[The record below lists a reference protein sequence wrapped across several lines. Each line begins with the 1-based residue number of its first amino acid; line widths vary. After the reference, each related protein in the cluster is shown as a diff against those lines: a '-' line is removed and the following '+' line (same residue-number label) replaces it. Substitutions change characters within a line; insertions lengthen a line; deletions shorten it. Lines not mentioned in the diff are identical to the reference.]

1 MLRIIP
7 GNKAVDQAKTR
18 SNVVDINSRIKKNN
32 IKVVEHKK
40 TDVLKN
46 KTK

>member
-7 GNKAVDQAKTR
+7 GHKTTDQAKTR

-32 IKVVEHKK
+32 IKVIENKK
-40 TDVLKN
+40 TDVPKN